1 MNIPGQKVR
10 RTRIIRTER
19 FVVVVEVDAVI
30 PDFDPSEACFGPDV
44 VELLRDIE
52 AHATSGDLEWLRR
65 HGKVY
70 QAVEA
75 A

>member
-1 MNIPGQKVR
+1 MNIPGIKVR
-10 RTRIIRTER
+10 RTRIVRTDR
-19 FVVVVEVDAVI
+19 FVVIVEVEAII
-30 PDFDPSEACFGPDV
+30 PDADPSEACYGPDV
-44 VELLRDIE
+44 VELLRDVE
-52 AHATSGDLEWLRR
+52 THAKAGDVDWLRR